1 MSRISGD
8 VLFAGQLFHNLIGS
22 TYLLTSFYPDNK
34 FENDNILKL
43 KLEKYKNP
51 R

>member
-1 MSRISGD
+1 MI
-8 VLFAGQLFHNLIGS
+8 LFAGQLFHHLIGS
-22 TYLLTSFYPDNK
+22 TYLLTSFFPRSE